1 MNNAIKL
8 AYDQLYKN
16 NPGVLGDG
24 SLIFLQKVLKEN
36 ENIFS
41 IGRAL
46 DIGSGDGQTSE
57 YLAKEGFVVDSVDL
71 SDEAFKAI
79 LSKENI
85 FLYNLSISDFII
97 RHDYNLVNIALV
109 AHHLSNEVMASVL
122 KNLQDNTVKGGVHI
136 YRIFTTNSGF
146 YLQSEG
152 RGFYDNGTNLNEQY
166 KDWEIVLEAVFIGQ
180 ASTQDIKNEVREVV
194 FKKK

>member
-16 NPGVLGDG
+16 NPSVFGGG
-24 SLIFLQKVLKEN
+24 SLMFLQKVLK

-57 YLAKEGFVVDSVDL
+57 YLVKEGFVVDSVDL

-79 LSKENI
+79 FSKENI
-85 FLYNLSISDFII
+85 FLYNLSISDFKIT
-97 RHDYNLVNIALV
+97 HEYSLVNIALV
-109 AHHLSNEVMASVL
+109 AHHLSSKVMASVL
-122 KNLQDNTVKGGVHI
+122 KNLQDNTKKGGIHI

-166 KDWEIVLEAVFIGQ
+166 KDWEIILDDVFIGQ

-194 FKKK
+194 FRKK